1 MSEICY
7 DAELEKR
14 HSGVCPMNYD
24 PVRGCDGK
32 MYSNGCVAESKGIS
46 KYEKLNASG
55 MPKRVMGGGLK
66 RFNYGILF
74 LVVPVILVVG
84 GLVAMEMEARAK

>member
-32 MYSNGCVAESKGIS
+32 TYSNGCVAESKGII

-55 MPKRVMGGGLK
+55 MPKRAMQGPK
-66 RFNYGILF
+66 RFPLGILF
-74 LVVPVILVVG
+74 FVVPVILVVG